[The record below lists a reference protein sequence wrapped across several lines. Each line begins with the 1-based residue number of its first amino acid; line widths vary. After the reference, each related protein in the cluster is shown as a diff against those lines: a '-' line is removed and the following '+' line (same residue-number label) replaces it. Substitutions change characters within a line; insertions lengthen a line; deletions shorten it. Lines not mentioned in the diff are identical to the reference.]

1 MAEIGGDDGPVV
13 AARREAEEP
22 EGVDVRLGGMAFLV
36 NRAAGLGLVAYLYL
50 HLLMLSMLARGPDA
64 WDSFIDLALSPPFL
78 AIDAILVAGLLIHAV
93 NGIRVVLIGIGL
105 VARGQRARLTAAP
118 PLAGQMVSGAALLV
132 LMTVHLVAQHLVVPT
147 GLRYSEDVIDGLRSP
162 LLLAVEVAV
171 LAFVTYHALAGVRV
185 VLFDVGFSA
194 RTEERI
200 VRVLRIVWI
209 GTIIYGVA
217 LFAAILAAA

>member
-1 MAEIGGDDGPVV
+1 MAGTGGDDSPVV
-13 AARREAEEP
+13 AARRTSEEP

-78 AIDAILVAGLLIHAV
+78 AIDAVLVAGLAIYAV
-93 NGIRVVLIGIGL
+93 NGIRVLLIGVGL
-105 VARGQRARLTAAP
+105 VARRQRARLTAVP

-132 LMTVHLVAQHLVVPT
+132 LMTVHLIAQHLVVPT
-147 GLRYSEDVIDGLRSP
+147 GLRYAADVIDGLRSP

-185 VLFDVGFSA
+185 VLFDAGFSV
-194 RTEERI
+194 RTEKRI
-200 VRVLRIVWI
+200 VSALRIVWI
-209 GTIIYGVA
+209 GTVIYGVA
-217 LFAAILAAA
+217 LFAAILNAA

>member
-1 MAEIGGDDGPVV
+1 MAEKDGDDAPVV
-13 AARREAEEP
+13 AVRRQAEEP

-50 HLLMLSMLARGPDA
+50 HLLVLSMLARGPDA

-78 AIDAILVAGLLIHAV
+78 AIDAILLAAIVIHAV

-132 LMTVHLVAQHLVVPT
+132 LMTVHLVAQHLAVPT
-147 GLRYSEDVIDGLRSP
+147 GLRYSDDVIDGLRSP
-162 LLLAVEVAV
+162 LLLAVEAAV

-185 VLFDVGFSA
+185 VLFDIGFSGP
-194 RTEERI
+194 TEERI
-200 VRVLRIVWI
+200 VRLLRIAWI
-209 GTIIYGVA
+209 GTVIYGVV
-217 LFAAILAAA
+217 LFAAILNAA

>member
-1 MAEIGGDDGPVV
+1 MAEIEGDDGPVV
-13 AARREAEEP
+13 PAGRQAEEP
-22 EGVDVRLGGMAFLV
+22 ERVDVRLGGMAFLV

-78 AIDAILVAGLLIHAV
+78 AIDAVLVVGLLIHAV
-93 NGIRVVLIGIGL
+93 NGIRVVLVGIGL
-105 VARGQRARLTAAP
+105 VARGQRARLTASP

-147 GLRYSEDVIDGLRSP
+147 GLRYSEDVIGGLRSP

-185 VLFDVGFSA
+185 VLFDIGFSV

-200 VRVLRIVWI
+200 VRLLWIVWI
-209 GTIIYGVA
+209 GTVIYGVV
-217 LFAAILAAA
+217 LFAAILNAA